1 MLFGGGMGR
10 RGPSGP
16 RKTEDSVL
24 PLKVTIEDL
33 YKGKTVD
40 IAVSRS
46 IYERSA
52 TGNIADRAGNRY
64 SKKTEKQVLTVDI
77 ERGMKKGQRIT
88 FAGKG
93 DSMPNQLPGDVVF
106 VIDELP
112 HELFQR
118 RGSDLIMKKEITLY
132 EALVGVK
139 FLLSHLDGHQVLV
152 SSSPGAVIAH
162 EAVMEVVDEGMP
174 VYGTPHVTGVLYVQF
189 EVKFPE
195 RLDITDAMKKIL
207 RGVLPGP
214 TEPPPVADASV
225 KTRELTPPD
234 METRKMRESLGKQA
248 YDSDVEVRVAEV
260 AAAIYARCSDSDSIL
275 CTPPPPSVHS
285 PILLHL
291 QGGAGGGAQRVQCA
305 QS

>member
-10 RGPSGP
+10 RGPQGP
-16 RKTEDSVL
+16 RKTEDTVHA
-24 PLKVTIEDL
+24 LKVSLEDL
-33 YKGKTVD
+33 YSGKSLEL
-40 IAVSRS
+40 AVSRS

-64 SKKTEKQVLTVDI
+64 SKKTEKQVLAVSI

-93 DSMPNQLPGDVVF
+93 DSMPNQLPGDVVL

-132 EALVGVK
+132 EALAGTK
-139 FLLSHLDGHQVLV
+139 FLLNHLDGHKVLV
-152 SSSPGAVIAH
+152 TSAPGAVIAP

-174 VYGTPHVTGVLYVQF
+174 VYGTPHVTGVLFVQF
-189 EVKFPE
+189 DVKFPE

-207 RGVLPGP
+207 KGLLPGP
-214 TEPPPVADASV
+214 AEPPPVADASV

-248 YDSDVEVRVAEV
+248 YDSDDEVRRPDRA
-260 AAAIYARCSDSDSIL
+260 
-275 CTPPPPSVHS
+275 
-285 PILLHL
+285 
-291 QGGAGGGAQRVQCA
+291 
-305 QS
+305 